1 MHNRRMAFAA
11 SFAAASLVLAFS
23 AVPASAFSHTGGSPL
38 NGCNGYVNQLKWGCA
53 AWDHN
58 YGSDYPNW
66 AQFAARYPQF
76 NPSSAPAASSTLT
89 LKYGRTAPAVGQ
101 IVTYNG
107 RQYRVTGLISQDGG
121 GLVSNSG
128 GTLVSSGAGN
138 ITAHLVASGAG
149 N

>member
-1 MHNRRMAFAA
+1 MHSHKRVF
-11 SFAAASLVLAFS
+11 LAFIVGS
-23 AVPASAFSHTGGSPL
+23 ASVCFALTAVPASAFSHGGSPL

-58 YGSDYPNW
+58 YGTDYPNW
-66 AQFAARYPQF
+66 AQFVARYPQYM
-76 NPSSAPAASSTLT
+76 PRSAPTSSPSLT
-89 LKYGRTAPAVGQ
+89 LKYGPRAPAVGQ

-121 GLVSNSG
+121 GMVSNSG
-128 GTLVSSGAGN
+128 GTIVSSGGGN
-138 ITAHLVASGAG
+138 ITAHLVAAGAG